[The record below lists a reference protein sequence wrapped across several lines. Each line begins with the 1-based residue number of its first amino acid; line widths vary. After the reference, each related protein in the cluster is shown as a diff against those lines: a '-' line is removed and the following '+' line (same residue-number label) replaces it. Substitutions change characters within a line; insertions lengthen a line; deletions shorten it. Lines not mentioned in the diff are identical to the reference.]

1 MFDALS
7 DRLDGI
13 FSKLRS
19 RGRLT
24 ERDVDEISR
33 EIRLA
38 LLEADVNVRVVKS
51 FIGRVK
57 ERAVGVEVSKALDPG
72 QQFIKIVHE
81 ELVATLGGTTGKLT
95 MSPKPPTVLMLAGLQ
110 GSGKTTAAA
119 KLARLLKSQG
129 LHPLLVGA
137 DLQRPAAVEQ
147 LRVLAGRVDVPFYS
161 EASDPVSVARG
172 AIAEA
177 QRLGRNFVIVD
188 TAGRLQIDTELMDEL
203 RAIDAAIQPQNT
215 LLVVDAMTGQ
225 EAVNVAEAFNDAVGL
240 DGVILTKIDGD
251 ARGGAALSV
260 KEVVGKP
267 ILFAGTGEKLDEFEP
282 FHPDRMA
289 SRILG
294 MGDVLTLIEKVEATF
309 EEDEKRKAEELLQ
322 SGRLTLEDFLEQ
334 MQQIKRMGPLQNVLG
349 MLPGM
354 PKEVRNAEIDD
365 KDLGRIEAII
375 RSMTPEER
383 RHPEL
388 INGSRRMRIAQGSG
402 TSTNEINNLL
412 KQFKQV
418 QQMMKGMP
426 GMARKMKGGK
436 KGKGK
441 GKAKGPK
448 MPPGFPG
455 GGRPGALPA
464 GLPRPRIPTA
474 AFRAFRPGDL
484 DSPAV
489 PRRGVSF
496 GSQDPAH
503 ARREEEAAD
512 VSRRGRRRPQSPR
525 RPIPRDPRPVRTP
538 PGAVARDDRRRAR
551 AALVERRRAADRER
565 GQAAADRRG
574 VGRVQGRERQGR
586 GVAARR

>member
-1 MFDALS
+1 VFDALS

-24 ERDVDEISR
+24 ERDVNEISR

-38 LLEADVNVRVVKS
+38 LLEADVNVRVVRA
-51 FIGRVK
+51 FIDRVK
-57 ERAVGVEVSKALDPG
+57 ERAIGAEVSEALDPG

-81 ELVATLGGTTGKLT
+81 ELVTTLGGTTGKLE

-161 EASDPVSVARG
+161 EATDPVSVARG
-172 AIAEA
+172 AIEEA
-177 QRLGRNFVIVD
+177 ARLGRNFVIVD

-203 RAIDAAIQPQNT
+203 RAISAAVKPQNT

-225 EAVNVAEAFNDAVGL
+225 EAVNVAETFNEAVGL

-322 SGRLTLEDFLEQ
+322 SGRLTLEDFLDQ

-354 PKEVRNAEIDD
+354 PKEIRNADVDDREIA
-365 KDLGRIEAII
+365 RIEAII
-375 RSMTPEER
+375 RSMTPDER
-383 RHPEL
+383 RKPEI
-388 INGSRRMRIAQGSG
+388 INGQRRSRIARGSG
-402 TSTNEINNLL
+402 TSTSDVNRLL
-412 KQFKQV
+412 TQFKQV
-418 QQMMKGMP
+418 QTMMKGMP
-426 GMARKMKGGK
+426 GVSRKIAKGK

-441 GKAKGPK
+441 KGKAPK
-448 MPPGFPG
+448 MPRLPGGALPGGFPGTGRPGGGLPGFPG
-455 GGRPGALPA
+455 
-464 GLPRPRIPTA
+464 
-474 AFRAFRPGDL
+474 
-484 DSPAV
+484 S
-489 PRRGVSF
+489 
-496 GSQDPAH
+496 
-503 ARREEEAAD
+503 
-512 VSRRGRRRPQSPR
+512 
-525 RPIPRDPRPVRTP
+525 
-538 PGAVARDDRRRAR
+538 
-551 AALVERRRAADRER
+551 
-565 GQAAADRRG
+565 
-574 VGRVQGRERQGR
+574 
-586 GVAARR
+586 

>member
-13 FSKLRS
+13 FSRIRN
-19 RGRLT
+19 RGRLS
-24 ERDVDEISR
+24 ERDIDEISR

-38 LLEADVNVRVVKS
+38 LLEADVNVRVVKA

-57 ERAVGVEVSKALDPG
+57 ERAIGTELSKALDPG
-72 QQFIKIVHE
+72 QQFIKIVHD

-95 MSPKPPTVLMLAGLQ
+95 MSPKPPTIVMLAGLQ
-110 GSGKTTAAA
+110 GSGKTTAAG

-129 LHPLLVGA
+129 LQPLLVGA

-161 EASDPVSVARG
+161 EPSDPVTVARG

-177 QRLGRNFVIVD
+177 QRLGRNIVVVD
-188 TAGRLQIDTELMDEL
+188 TAGRLQIDAELMDEL
-203 RAIDAAIQPQNT
+203 RAIDAAIEPQNT

-225 EAVNVAEAFNDAVGL
+225 EAVNVAEAFNEAVGL
-240 DGVILTKIDGD
+240 DGVVLTKIDGD

-322 SGRLTLEDFLEQ
+322 SGTLTLEDFLDQ
-334 MQQIKRMGPLQNVLG
+334 MQQVKRMGPLQNVLG

-354 PKEVRNAEIDD
+354 PKEVRNAQIDD
-365 KDLGRIEAII
+365 KEIGRIEAII

-383 RHPEL
+383 RRPEL
-388 INGSRRMRIAQGSG
+388 INGSRRLRIAQGSG
-402 TSTNEINNLL
+402 TATSEVNNLL

-426 GMARKMKGGK
+426 GAARMAK
-436 KGKGK
+436 KGKSGK
-441 GKAKGPK
+441 GKAKMKPPK
-448 MPPGFPG
+448 LPTGGVPGLPGFP
-455 GGRPGALPA
+455 
-464 GLPRPRIPTA
+464 PR
-474 AFRAFRPGDL
+474 
-484 DSPAV
+484 
-489 PRRGVSF
+489 
-496 GSQDPAH
+496 
-503 ARREEEAAD
+503 
-512 VSRRGRRRPQSPR
+512 
-525 RPIPRDPRPVRTP
+525 
-538 PGAVARDDRRRAR
+538 
-551 AALVERRRAADRER
+551 
-565 GQAAADRRG
+565 
-574 VGRVQGRERQGR
+574 
-586 GVAARR
+586 

>member
-1 MFDALS
+1 VFDALS

-51 FIGRVK
+51 FIARVK
-57 ERAVGVEVSKALDPG
+57 ERAIGSEVSKALDPG
-72 QQFIKIVHE
+72 QQLIKIVHE
-81 ELVATLGGTTGKLT
+81 ELVTTLGGTTGKLT

-161 EASDPVSVARG
+161 EPTDPVRVARG
-172 AIAEA
+172 AIEEA

-203 RAIDAAIQPQNT
+203 RAIDAAVEPHNT

-349 MLPGM
+349 MLPGV

-365 KDLGRIEAII
+365 KELGRIEAII

-383 RHPEL
+383 RRPEL
-388 INGSRRMRIAQGSG
+388 INGSRRSRIAQGSG
-402 TSTNEINNLL
+402 TSTSEINNLL

-418 QQMMKGMP
+418 QQMMKGM
-426 GMARKMKGGK
+426 GGLTRRAKGQKK
-436 KGKGK
+436 KGKGRAQKLPVGELK
-441 GKAKGPK
+441 GGGLPGGL
-448 MPPGFPG
+448 PGRGLPGRGLQGRGLQGRGLQDGGLPGFP
-455 GGRPGALPA
+455 
-464 GLPRPRIPTA
+464 PR
-474 AFRAFRPGDL
+474 
-484 DSPAV
+484 
-489 PRRGVSF
+489 
-496 GSQDPAH
+496 
-503 ARREEEAAD
+503 
-512 VSRRGRRRPQSPR
+512 
-525 RPIPRDPRPVRTP
+525 
-538 PGAVARDDRRRAR
+538 
-551 AALVERRRAADRER
+551 
-565 GQAAADRRG
+565 
-574 VGRVQGRERQGR
+574 
-586 GVAARR
+586 

>member
-1 MFDALS
+1 VFDSLT

-24 ERDVDEISR
+24 ERDVDEVSR

-38 LLEADVNVRVVKS
+38 LLEADVNVRVVKA

-57 ERAVGVEVSKALDPG
+57 ERAVGTEVSAALDPG

-81 ELVATLGGTTGKLT
+81 ELVQTLGGTTGKLT

-137 DLQRPAAVEQ
+137 DLQRPAA

-161 EASDPVSVARG
+161 EPTDPVSVARG

-188 TAGRLQIDTELMDEL
+188 TAGRLQIDTDLMDEL
-203 RAIDAAIQPQNT
+203 RAIDAAVEPHNT

-267 ILFAGTGEKLDEFEP
+267 ILFAGTGEKLDEFEA

-309 EEDEKRKAEELLQ
+309 EEDEKRRAEEILEKG
-322 SGRLTLEDFLEQ
+322 SLTLEDFLEQ

-365 KDLGRIEAII
+365 KDIGRIEAII

-383 RHPEL
+383 RKPDL

-402 TSTNEINNLL
+402 TSTNEINALL

-418 QQMMKGMP
+418 QTMMKGMP
-426 GMARKMKGGK
+426 GMTRKIKGKQNKKGK
-436 KGKGK
+436 KGKQ
-441 GKAKGPK
+441 KGPK
-448 MPPGFPG
+448 VPGLPGGLQGLQGAGRGFPAIDPDGGLPGFP
-455 GGRPGALPA
+455 
-464 GLPRPRIPTA
+464 PR
-474 AFRAFRPGDL
+474 
-484 DSPAV
+484 
-489 PRRGVSF
+489 
-496 GSQDPAH
+496 
-503 ARREEEAAD
+503 
-512 VSRRGRRRPQSPR
+512 
-525 RPIPRDPRPVRTP
+525 
-538 PGAVARDDRRRAR
+538 
-551 AALVERRRAADRER
+551 
-565 GQAAADRRG
+565 
-574 VGRVQGRERQGR
+574 
-586 GVAARR
+586 